1 MNEVLSTVLISLGSS
16 VATGFG
22 SWIFFRKKHKAE
34 ADGVTINN
42 DRAEIESLNL
52 IAKEWRETAQSW
64 KSMADEYRLKYMDY
78 QREVETLAE
87 QVSELS
93 IKLNRANRRI
103 AHLEEIKGLQEGS
116 NTTPTDGHE

>member
-16 VATGFG
+16 LATGFG

-64 KSMADEYRLKYMDY
+64 KSMADEYRTKYMEY
-78 QREVETLAE
+78 QRQVEMLAE
-87 QVSELS
+87 QVYEMSL
-93 IKLNRANRRI
+93 KLARANKRI
-103 AHLEEIKGLQEGS
+103 AHLERRKGQQDV
-116 NTTPTDGHE
+116 NNTPTDGNQ